1 MIYNLK
7 ILHISS
13 FYLET
18 LVICKSYVW
27 SFQVKGASKAQSLHE
42 VITLILP
49 ETDLSSRAKFPRND
63 GFVARGMKKT
73 HIFVGAPARDHL
85 HGCRS
90 DGGR

>member
-1 MIYNLK
+1 
-7 ILHISS
+7 LHISS

-18 LVICKSYVW
+18 LVVRKSYVW
-27 SFQVKGASKAQSLHE
+27 SFQDKGASKAQSLHE

-49 ETDLSSRAKFPRND
+49 ETDLSSPAKFSRND

-73 HIFVGAPARDHL
+73 RIFVSAPARNHL
-85 HGCRS
+85 HGCQS